1 MITPDDFIDWL
12 ADAGVTN
19 YVGVP
24 DSTLKPLLLTID
36 SHPRV
41 ERHVTAANEGGAVG
55 FAVGVYLESAAP
67 AAVYLQNSGLGN
79 AVNPITALA
88 HREVY
93 GTPIVLI
100 IGWRGEPGRPD
111 EPQHMVQGR
120 ITRELLEIINVPFVV
135 LDQNGDTAQ
144 AQVSRLLQSIEAS
157 PGPVAIIVSAGTFET
172 SEATEPSQTGLSM
185 TREAALSETLSV
197 IPKGD
202 RIIATTGMLGRELWE
217 LRQKNNQ
224 STETDFLVVGGMG
237 HASAVAHGV
246 AAANPEKV
254 VWCLDGDGSL
264 LMHLGTLAIIGDT
277 QPPKLKHVV
286 FNNYSHDSVGGQ
298 ATAAGSLDF
307 ECLCRAVQYRWT
319 GSTANRA
326 DISGLVRNLAE
337 TSGPAL
343 IELKVR
349 KGARSGLG
357 RPPTEIFTPGT
368 HFPSQTQ

>member
-24 DSTLKPLLLTID
+24 DSTLKSLLLTID

-41 ERHVTAANEGGAVG
+41 ARHVIAANEGGAVG

-79 AVNPITALA
+79 AVNPITSLA

-120 ITRELLEIINVPFVV
+120 ITRELLEIIDVPFVV
-135 LDQNGDTAQ
+135 LDQNGDTAR
-144 AQVSRLLQSIEAS
+144 AQVSSLLQSIEGS
-157 PGPVAIIVSAGTFET
+157 PGPVAIVVSAGTFDT
-172 SEATEPSQTGLSM
+172 SEATEASQTGLSM
-185 TREAALSETLSV
+185 TREEALSEVLSV

-237 HASAVAHGV
+237 HASAIAHGV

-264 LMHLGTLAIIGDT
+264 LMHLGSLAIIGNA
-277 QPPKLKHVV
+277 QPPNLKHVV

-298 ATAAGSLDF
+298 ATAASSLDF
-307 ECLCRAVQYRWT
+307 EGLCHSVQYSWG
-319 GSTANRA
+319 GSTANGA
-326 DISGLVRNLAE
+326 DISGLVRNLAD
-337 TSGPAL
+337 TLGPAL
-343 IELKVR
+343 IELKVE
-349 KGARSGLG
+349 KGARSDLG
-357 RPPTEIFTPGT
+357 RPPTEVFIPGT
-368 HFPSQTQ
+368 HFPTQNQ